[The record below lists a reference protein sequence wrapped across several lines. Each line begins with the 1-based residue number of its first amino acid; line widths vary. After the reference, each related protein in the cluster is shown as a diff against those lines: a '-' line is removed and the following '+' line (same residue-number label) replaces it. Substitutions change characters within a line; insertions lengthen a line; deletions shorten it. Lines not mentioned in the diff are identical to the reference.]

1 MKREGDE
8 RDYVFGLDI
17 GTRNV
22 VGTVGYLEDKDFHVI
37 AQYSMEHES
46 RAMLDGQIHDIGR
59 VSKTIALVKE
69 RLEEQTGFV
78 LTEVCIAAAG
88 RVLRTVTTRV
98 EMAFS
103 QETVVTGEDLNTLD
117 LKGIDQAQQDLL
129 AKNERYKFYCVGYTV
144 MKYYLNGERF
154 SNLEGHKAERIEEVI
169 IVTFLPE
176 DVVDGLYSAVERC
189 GLTVA
194 NLTLE
199 PIAAINV
206 AIPESFRML
215 NIALVDVGAGT
226 SDICITRDGSIIAYG
241 MIPAAGDELTEVIVQ
256 EFLVDFATAEQIK
269 KDSTIKDEIT
279 YEDIMGISHKIKSSE
294 VWKLTDPVMDK
305 ITTDVAAE
313 IRKLNGDST
322 VAAAFIVGGGGKVH
336 HFCKSLAK
344 KLDIVEERVA
354 LRGKEVMKNIF
365 FDKLDVEK
373 DPLLVTPVG
382 ICLNYF
388 EQKNS
393 FIMIRFNDEF
403 MKLYDNGHL
412 KVVDAALQA
421 GFSTEELFPRRG
433 RELDFTVNGQRRM
446 VRGTEGESATV
457 WMNGNPAGLNDSLEP
472 NSQITVEA
480 STFGEEATL
489 QLDQLDEFANFY
501 VTFIVNGQRVK
512 CPKFIEVNGN
522 LEPGSYVIRQ
532 GDDVE
537 TRNYYTV
544 GQLAAFMD
552 VEVDQNH
559 EVIVNNRSSDMDT
572 LIYENFTIEWTVTG
586 YGLNDGEYR
595 PQGLSEQAVEDM
607 PETSELATALFDYAE
622 GNVSGDDAED
632 YSDDDT
638 DDYDDEFSSGFG
650 EMSWLDQD
658 GQTRSYQPVSLEDL
672 DEEELASRVGKIPPG
687 MGQTLMDEEDTVS
700 KYVGVGY
707 NNVVP
712 STSVL
717 KPQRPLTPFTKE
729 IEATPQVESIMV
741 NANGKKIELKGKKEY
756 IFADIFTG
764 IEFDVEAGGGRA
776 IETTKNGEHCA
787 YTTPIAEGDVLKI
800 YWKED

>member
-69 RLEEQTGFV
+69 HLEAQTGFV

-269 KDSTIKDEIT
+269 KDSAIKDEII
-279 YEDIMGISHKIKSSE
+279 YEDIMGISHKIKPSE

-336 HFCKSLAK
+336 HFCKALAK

-489 QLDQLDEFANFY
+489 QLDQLDEFANSY

-586 YGLNDGEYR
+586 YGLNDGTYR
-595 PQGLSEQAVEDM
+595 PQGLSEQAADM

-622 GNVSGDDAED
+622 GNVSGDEAED
-632 YSDDDT
+632 YSDDEY
-638 DDYDDEFSSGFG
+638 DDEYDDEFSSGYAG
-650 EMSWLDQD
+650 MSWLDQD
-658 GQTRSYQPVSLEDL
+658 RPTRSYQPVSLEDL

-687 MGQTLMDEEDTVS
+687 MGQTLIDEEDTVS
-700 KYVGVGY
+700 KYIGVGY

-729 IEATPQVESIMV
+729 IEAAPQVVSIMV

-764 IEFDVEAGGGRA
+764 IEFDVEAGGGRSV
-776 IETTKNGEHCA
+776 ETTKNGEHCA